1 MSYIGDPY
9 KYDVFVSY
17 PHAVEA
23 LGGRVTLREWSR
35 GVTDAILEY
44 VTMSLA
50 EEQGN
55 DKLAYYLDRDRAV
68 SAMPL
73 TDTLEEAI
81 QKSAVLIILMS
92 PYYKNW
98 CLKELEW
105 FFQRAPVDGRGFDQC
120 VLLNVQKVNDGHWP
134 DLLRDKDGQRV
145 LGTSLMDDD
154 GLPLGYEDYR
164 ASKTLPNT
172 NGLWK
177 SIAIEIKDKLIELRK
192 RRDAERSLAESK
204 VNPWSGLGQSR
215 PDDRLIYLEAEPEDR
230 QIWSARRMR
239 LAAERA
245 VVLPDEPLGDSMAD
259 RSESVLGVYRDCDAL
274 ILHRV
279 RPDDLIQPRIRRA
292 FQDRRLL
299 FQKERKEMPWAV
311 LDEHPDLPL
320 PGANAFRVPR
330 VSTKDDGWPNHLFQ
344 ALGGTPPDEVSP

>member
-1 MSYIGDPY
+1 VSFVGDPY
-9 KYDVFVSY
+9 KYDVFISY

-23 LGGRVTLREWSR
+23 LRGAETLRDWSR
-35 GVTDAILEY
+35 GVADAILEY

-50 EEQGN
+50 EE
-55 DKLAYYLDRDRAV
+55 DIRPEYYLDRDRAV

-73 TDTLEEAI
+73 TDTLEESI
-81 QKSAVLIILMS
+81 QKSAVLVILMS

-98 CLKELEW
+98 CVKELEW
-105 FFQRAPVDGRGFDQC
+105 FFERAPVDGRGFGQC
-120 VLLNVQKVNDGHWP
+120 VLLNVQKASENAWP
-134 DLLRDKDGQRV
+134 DLLRDKDGKR
-145 LGTSLMDDD
+145 LFGTDLMDDD
-154 GLPLGYEDYR
+154 GLPLGYETYR
-164 ASKTLPNT
+164 ASKTLPDT

-192 RRDAERSLAESK
+192 RRDAERSLADSK
-204 VNPWSGLGQSR
+204 VNPWTGLGQTP
-215 PDDRLIYLEAEPEDR
+215 PDDLIIYLEAEPEDR
-230 QIWSARRMR
+230 QIWMARRTR
-239 LAAERA
+239 LAAEHA
-245 VVLPDEPLGDSMAD
+245 VVLPDEPFGDSMAD

-299 FQKERKEMPWAV
+299 YQKERKAIPWAV

-320 PGANAFRVPR
+320 PGAGAFRVPR
-330 VSTKDDGWPNHLFQ
+330 VSTKDDGWPNQLFE
-344 ALGGTPPDEVSP
+344 ALGGTPAAAASP